1 MAHTA
6 HDKIRYDK
14 RNARTRPRTT
24 YTGCTRGGRQAP
36 HSRRGYL
43 FHLSFSRV
51 VLFHM
56 PDTCRMADLLLLA
69 NNPNITL
76 TPGFPA

>member
-1 MAHTA
+1 MC
-6 HDKIRYDK
+6 Y
-14 RNARTRPRTT
+14 
-24 YTGCTRGGRQAP
+24 
-36 HSRRGYL
+36 SRKNGTISPDLSSIFIYL
-43 FHLSFSRV
+43 FHAWF
-51 VLFHM
+51 LFHM

>member
-24 YTGCTRGGRQAP
+24 YTGCTRGGNKR
-36 HSRRGYL
+36 HTHGGVIFFIYL
-43 FHLSFSRV
+43 FHAWFCS
-51 VLFHM
+51 
-56 PDTCRMADLLLLA
+56 TCQIPAVWPIYYYWLT
-69 NNPNITL
+69 TL
-76 TPGFPA
+76 T